1 MCPDDN
7 QVAYPKNGEIVVFK
21 DLEIQKIIKILLDDN
36 FHTGHIQKSANRADY
51 YNDVESSFMK
61 NTHANAKNKWAY
73 THPKHNQMPN
83 ERKNNQ
89 NHRDNVPLN
98 FKNNS
103 SNSSKTRISIQ
114 VSRYE
119 LNSR

>member
-1 MCPDDN
+1 
-7 QVAYPKNGEIVVFK
+7 
-21 DLEIQKIIKILLDDN
+21 
-36 FHTGHIQKSANRADY
+36 
-51 YNDVESSFMK
+51 MK

-73 THPKHNQMPN
+73 TYPKHNQMPN

-103 SNSSKTRISIQ
+103 SKSSKTRISIQ